1 MQEYSSNLNSM
12 KKEKNL
18 AHYCQNGCGKYL
30 GFRGFCS
37 TKCYNEFYDGLVK
50 NI

>member
-1 MQEYSSNLNSM
+1 MDDKDTDNPAS
-12 KKEKNL
+12 
-18 AHYCQNGCGKYL
+18 YCIMCDKFIGM
-30 GFRGFCS
+30 RGFCS